1 MSKPSPASQIELGQV
16 TLCRVRPPQ
25 WETPGHERAPYLFF
39 TFLEKVNIPAFW
51 IAMRH
56 RLDKIVIDMFE
67 THSFVLAD
75 LRTDGYE
82 KLEIDLESGN
92 SSYKRG
98 VPGARQESAIDA
110 DGALIDGNCT
120 TAAELNRQSARLELD
135 GWYDVSCGG
144 AFPEILI
151 VNPSR
156 LSYKGCVKIGVEE
169 LLDMTDEQRS
179 ELELRI
185 VAAQ

>member
-1 MSKPSPASQIELGQV
+1 MSKPSLARQIKLRQV
-16 TLCRVRPPQ
+16 TLSRVRPPQ
-25 WETPGHERAPYLFF
+25 WETPGHEMAPYLFF
-39 TFLEKVNIPAFW
+39 TFLEKVNIPAYW
-51 IAMRH
+51 IAMERH
-56 RLDKIVIDMFE
+56 LKIVVIDVFE
-67 THSFVLAD
+67 THSFVLAN
-75 LRTDGYE
+75 LCTDGYE
-82 KLEIDLESGN
+82 KLESDLESGN

-98 VPGARQESAIDA
+98 VPGVRQESAIDA
-110 DGALIDGNCT
+110 DGVLIDGNCT
-120 TAAELNRQSARLELD
+120 TAAELNRQSTRLKLD
-135 GWYDVSCGG
+135 GWYDVSCGD

-151 VNPSR
+151 VKPSR

>member
-1 MSKPSPASQIELGQV
+1 MSKPSPASQIEL
-16 TLCRVRPPQ
+16 LCRVRPPQ

-39 TFLEKVNIPAFW
+39 TFLEKVYIPAFW
-51 IAMRH
+51 IAMGH
-56 RLDKIVIDMFE
+56 RLVEIVIDVFE
-67 THSFVLAD
+67 THSSFVLAD
-75 LRTDGYE
+75 LCTDGYE
-82 KLEIDLESGN
+82 KLESDLESGN

-110 DGALIDGNCT
+110 DGVLIDGNCT
-120 TAAELNRQSARLELD
+120 TAAELNRQSARLKLD

-179 ELELRI
+179 KLELRI